1 MMLNSHISM
10 KLDKPKIKPN
20 NPNFSSGPTTKRPGW
35 TTNHLEFALL
45 GRSHRSPDCKERL
58 KEVIETSK
66 EILSLPNDYLL
77 AIMPGSD
84 TGALEAALWCL
95 LGERGVDVLAWE
107 NFGKDWV
114 IDVVNQ
120 LQIKNRNVHLADY
133 GDLPDLSKVNFN
145 NDVIFTWNGTT
156 SGVKVP
162 NGDWIPSER
171 KGLTIC
177 DATSAIFAM
186 PIDYEKC
193 DVITW
198 SWQKVL
204 GGEAAHGMLALS
216 PRAVERLTTYT
227 PMWPIPKAFRLAE
240 NRKLISDIFE
250 GNTINTPSMMSV
262 EDILDTL
269 KWVKSLGGLKYL
281 FHRSDQSLQYISRWI
296 ENNSSFEFMN
306 SNDKT
311 RSNTGITFQIKEN
324 WFKNLEEERQR
335 KIMSKI
341 FTLLYKEKIAY
352 DITGYPKAPPSFR
365 VWGGGTVE
373 PRDVQKLLP
382 WIKWAVEEVK
392 LQFNE

>member
-1 MMLNSHISM
+1 M
-10 KLDKPKIKPN
+10 KKPNLKPK
-20 NPNFSSGPTTKRPGW
+20 NPNFSSGPTAKHPNWNINDLKNATI
-35 TTNHLEFALL
+35 
-45 GRSHRSPDCKERL
+45 GRSHRSGEAKTKL
-58 KEVIETSK
+58 KFVIDKSK
-66 EILSLPNDYLL
+66 EILSLPEDYQL

-95 LGERGVDVLAWE
+95 LGERGVDILAWE

-114 IDVVNQ
+114 RDVVDQ
-120 LQIKNRNVHLADY
+120 LQIENRNVHVADY
-133 GDLPDLSKVNFN
+133 GALPDLSKINFT

-216 PRAVERLTTYT
+216 PRAVERLTTYI
-227 PMWPIPKAFRLAE
+227 PKWPIPKAFRLAE
-240 NRKLISDIFE
+240 NKKLISGIFE
-250 GNTINTPSMMSV
+250 GNTINTPSMLSV

-269 KWVKSLGGLKYL
+269 NWIEREGGLNEL
-281 FHRSDQSLQYISRWI
+281 FNRSDKSLQYISEWI
-296 ENNSSFEFMN
+296 KNNPSFEFMN
-306 SNDKT
+306 PNEQT

-324 WFKNLEEERQR
+324 WFKNMNEVKQ
-335 KIMSKI
+335 KKFMSQI
-341 FTLLYKEKIAY
+341 TSLLAKEKIAN
-352 DITGYPKAPPSFR
+352 DINGYPKAPPSFR

-382 WIKWAVEEVK
+382 WIKWAVEEIK

>member
-1 MMLNSHISM
+1 M
-10 KLDKPKIKPN
+10 KLHKPKIKPN

-35 TTNHLEFALL
+35 NTKHLDFALL
-45 GRSHRSPDCKERL
+45 GRSHRSPDCKAKL
-58 KEVIETSK
+58 KAVIENSK
-66 EILSLPNDYLL
+66 DILSLPNDYLL
-77 AIMPGSD
+77 GIMPGSD

-95 LGERGVDVLAWE
+95 LGQRGVDILAWE

-114 IDVVNQ
+114 IDVVDQ

-133 GDLPDLSKVNFN
+133 GDLPNLSKVKFT

-162 NGDWIPSER
+162 NGDWIPSDR

-186 PIDYEKC
+186 PIEYEKC

-216 PRAVERLTTYT
+216 PKAIKRLTTYV
-227 PMWPIPKAFRLAE
+227 PIWPIPKAFRLAE
-240 NRKLISDIFE
+240 NKKLISDIFE

-269 KWVKSLGGLKYL
+269 EWVKNLGGLEEL
-281 FHRSDQSLQYISRWI
+281 FYRSDKSLQYISEWI

-306 SNDKT
+306 PNDKT

-335 KIMSKI
+335 KIMSEI
-341 FTLLYKEKIAY
+341 FTLLYKEKVAY

-373 PRDVQKLLP
+373 PRDVKKLLP
-382 WIKWAVEEVK
+382 WIEWAVAEVK